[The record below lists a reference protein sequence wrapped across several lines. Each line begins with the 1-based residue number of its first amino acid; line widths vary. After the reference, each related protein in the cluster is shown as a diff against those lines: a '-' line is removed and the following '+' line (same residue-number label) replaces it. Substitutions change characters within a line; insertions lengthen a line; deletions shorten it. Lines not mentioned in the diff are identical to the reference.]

1 VSIPNASDLSGAET
15 LADMLQASADAWAK
29 RVATAGPPGE
39 AAITY
44 AELNDLVG
52 NLADRLARRGIA
64 RGDAVAVVS
73 DNCVEYAVAL
83 FALFR
88 AGAVAAPL
96 NPQLSPPE
104 LRRSL
109 ASIQARAAIVPG
121 HLYDEFASSGIDPAF
136 PIWKLVMTSGR
147 AGRQAALADSPPVT
161 PRSGATGT
169 PTGGLPSQDDV
180 AMLLLTSG
188 TSAAPKLVP
197 LTHANLRASIDG
209 IRTTYQLT
217 PEDATLLV
225 MPLFHGHGLIA
236 GLLATLASGGACF
249 LPRGGRFHA
258 SSFWAEMAAARATWY
273 TAVPTIHQILLARAG
288 TEYPEDG
295 YPHLRFVRSCSAPL
309 ARAVLSDLEA
319 AFSAPVLEA
328 YGMTET
334 AHQVASNPLPTDG
347 PDKPGSVGVATNV
360 EIEVRRP
367 NGDPAARG
375 ETGEIWIRGRAVT
388 SGYLGNPRAT
398 AESFSGGWFR
408 TGDLGHQDGDGYLFL
423 TGRMGEIINRGGEK
437 IAPAAIDAV
446 LLSHP
451 HLEDA
456 MAFAVP
462 DEKYGAEVEAAVV
475 PAPGH
480 TVTEEEIVRYARS
493 RLSPFEVPKR
503 IFFLEDLPRTEKG
516 AGDRRR
522 LAQLLAPRT

>member
-1 VSIPNASDLSGAET
+1 
-15 LADMLQASADAWAK
+15 
-29 RVATAGPPGE
+29 
-39 AAITY
+39 
-44 AELNDLVG
+44 
-52 NLADRLARRGIA
+52 
-64 RGDAVAVVS
+64 
-73 DNCVEYAVAL
+73 
-83 FALFR
+83 
-88 AGAVAAPL
+88 
-96 NPQLSPPE
+96 
-104 LRRSL
+104 
-109 ASIQARAAIVPG
+109 
-121 HLYDEFASSGIDPAF
+121 
-136 PIWKLVMTSGR
+136 
-147 AGRQAALADSPPVT
+147 
-161 PRSGATGT
+161 
-169 PTGGLPSQDDV
+169 
-180 AMLLLTSG
+180 
-188 TSAAPKLVP
+188 
-197 LTHANLRASIDG
+197 
-209 IRTTYQLT
+209 
-217 PEDATLLV
+217 
-225 MPLFHGHGLIA
+225 
-236 GLLATLASGGACF
+236 
-249 LPRGGRFHA
+249 
-258 SSFWAEMAAARATWY
+258 
-273 TAVPTIHQILLARAG
+273 
-288 TEYPEDG
+288 
-295 YPHLRFVRSCSAPL
+295 
-309 ARAVLSDLEA
+309 
-319 AFSAPVLEA
+319 VLEA

-360 EIEVRRP
+360 EIEVRRS

-522 LAQLLAPRT
+522 LAQLLAPRTE